1 LLVLYL
7 HDTPKN
13 HALLEYELS
22 VITAPKNWRVAGHF
36 GQDAGAP
43 AINDDRV

>member
-1 LLVLYL
+1 LLELYF
-7 HDTPKN
+7 HHTPKN
-13 HALLEYELS
+13 QALLEHELS
-22 VITAPKNWRVAGHF
+22 VFSAPKNWRVAGHF